1 MQQQQAQQQQI
12 TPSTRLWAALVDAFR
27 QPDLRWKILFTL
39 GILIVFRF
47 IANVPIPGANLAALD
62 RAFQDNQLL
71 GFLNLFSGG
80 ALQNLSI
87 ASMGVYPYITASII
101 MQLLVPVIPRLTEI
115 AKEGEYG
122 RQKMQQ
128 YTHIL
133 TIPLAMGQGY
143 GQLVLLQR
151 AGAITG
157 VGFGGETL
165 LPTISMLLSLTA
177 GTVFLTWMGEL
188 ITEKGIGNGV
198 SIIIFGGIVSSLPRM
213 AQQYLGVSGIS
224 AGVIVTIALTIV
236 LIYLIVVFTEAQRR
250 IPVQYGR
257 SLFRGGR
264 MYRQSSASY
273 IPIRVNSSG
282 MIPLIF
288 AFSIMILPSTIASYF
303 VGAETTWLSNLARNV
318 QNFFNPSGGVYWALT
333 FVLVILF
340 AFFYTMVIFQQQNLA
355 ENLQKNGG
363 FIPGIRPGPPTESY
377 LNRVILRVTVA
388 GALFLGAVALA
399 PYIATKVSGSSGLT
413 LQATSVLIVVGVAL
427 DTMRQLEA
435 QLTMRRYEGFIK

>member
-1 MQQQQAQQQQI
+1 M
-12 TPSTRLWAALVDAFR
+12 AALVDAFR
-27 QPDLRWKILFTL
+27 QPDLRFKLLFTFGML
-39 GILIVFRF
+39 VLFRF
-47 IANVPIPGANLAALD
+47 IANVPIPGANMAALD
-62 RAFQDNQLL
+62 RAFQDNELL

-101 MQLLVPVIPRLTEI
+101 MQLLVPVIPKLTEI
-115 AKEGEYG
+115 SKEGEYG

-128 YTHIL
+128 YTHLL
-133 TIPLAMGQGY
+133 TIPLAIGQGY

-157 VGFGGETL
+157 VGMTGANL
-165 LPTISMLLSLTA
+165 LPTIAMLLSLTT

-198 SIIIFGGIVSSLPRM
+198 SVIIFGGIVASLPRL
-213 AQQYLGVSGIS
+213 AQQYLSTSGFS
-224 AGVIVTIALTIV
+224 AGMLLVLVLAIAL
-236 LIYLIVVFTEAQRR
+236 IYAIVVFTEAQRR

-264 MYRQSSASY
+264 MYRQTSASF

-303 VGAETTWLSNLARNV
+303 VGAQTLWLSNAARNV

-333 FVLVILF
+333 FGLVILF

-363 FIPGIRPGPPTESY
+363 FIPGIRPGPPTEAY
-377 LNRVILRVTVA
+377 LNRVIMRVTVA

-399 PYIATKVSGSSGLT
+399 PYIAQVISGSNGLT

>member
-1 MQQQQAQQQQI
+1 MQTQQAQQQI
-12 TPSTRLWAALVDAFR
+12 TPSTRLLAALVDAFR
-27 QPDLRWKILFTL
+27 QPDLRWKLVFTFGML
-39 GILIVFRF
+39 VIFRF

-62 RAFQDNQLL
+62 RAFQDNELL

-128 YTHIL
+128 YTHLL
-133 TIPLAMGQGY
+133 TIPLSIGQGY

-157 VGFGGETL
+157 VGLTGPTL
-165 LPTISMLLSLTA
+165 LPTIAMLLSLTA

-198 SIIIFGGIVSSLPRM
+198 SVIIFGGIVSSLPRI
-213 AQQYLGVSGIS
+213 AEQYLSTSGIS
-224 AGVIVTIALTIV
+224 IGLILTV
-236 LIYLIVVFTEAQRR
+236 VLAVLLIYAIVVFTEAQRR

-264 MYRQSSASY
+264 MYRQSSASF

-288 AFSIMILPSTIASYF
+288 AFSIMILPSTMASYF
-303 VGAETTWLSNLARNV
+303 VGAQTSWLSDFARNV
-318 QNFFNPSGGVYWALT
+318 QNFFNPSGGVYWAMT
-333 FVLVILF
+333 FFLVILF

-363 FIPGIRPGPPTESY
+363 FIPGIRPGQPTEAY

-388 GALFLGAVALA
+388 GALFLGTVALA
-399 PYIATKVSGSSGLT
+399 PYIAQVISGSSGLT
-413 LQATSVLIVVGVAL
+413 LRATSVLIVVGVAL